1 LLSQKIEFSSPVGKV
16 PTKMSDIRDL
26 AKARFLAE
34 EQAKKDAASADAKK
48 EQEKQAVLDAIML
61 DEKIK
66 ARVAEEQ
73 VRMLAERALVEAE
86 AKRVLKEK
94 EEAIL
99 AEMERLRNRTKE
111 EVLQETILD
120 LSSQVQ
126 FLKGQV
132 ESSRR

>member
-1 LLSQKIEFSSPVGKV
+1 
-16 PTKMSDIRDL
+16 MSDIRDL

-111 EVLQETILD
+111 EILQETIAD
-120 LSSQVQ
+120 LTSQVES
-126 FLKGQV
+126 LKGQV

>member
-1 LLSQKIEFSSPVGKV
+1 MSYDHVYHHSYDTNSAPPQKIESPNR
-16 PTKMSDIRDL
+16 PLEMSRMSDIRDL

-99 AEMERLRNRTKE
+99 AVQGEIKSTK
-111 EVLQETILD
+111 D
-120 LSSQVQ
+120 
-126 FLKGQV
+126 K
-132 ESSRR
+132 